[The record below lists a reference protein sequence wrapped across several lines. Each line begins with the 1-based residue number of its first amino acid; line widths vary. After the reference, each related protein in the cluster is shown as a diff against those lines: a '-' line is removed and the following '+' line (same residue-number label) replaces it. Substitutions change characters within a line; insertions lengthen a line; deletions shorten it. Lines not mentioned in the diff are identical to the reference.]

1 MVDDVLYNYGMTAI
15 VITHED
21 FSIIAKTFKRSPVTH
36 VKKMINKKFTLTI
49 LLHVWLLK
57 QHKFGELITIKQM
70 NSKTL
75 SLTLRNMTQNEL
87 IRKKIYQKSPK
98 ITKYFITKKGKAL
111 VRVYLNMINFAMKYY
126 SQDILI
132 DGRPKKIE
140 EVFSKEMLKIIQK
153 EVQNE

>member
-1 MVDDVLYNYGMTAI
+1 M
-15 VITHED
+15 ITHED
-21 FSIIAKTFKRSPVTH
+21 FSIIAKIFKRSPVTH

-49 LLHVWLLK
+49 LLHIWLLK

-75 SLTLRNMTQNEL
+75 SLTLQNMTQNEL

-111 VRVYLNMINFAMKYY
+111 VRVYLNMINFAMEYY
-126 SQDILI
+126 SQDILV
-132 DGRPKKIE
+132 DEKPKKIE
-140 EVFSKEMLKIIQK
+140 EMFSKEMLKTIQK
-153 EVQNE
+153 DI